1 MNEVKD
7 SFHTYRIIYETS
19 DLQKV
24 IEVKGYVKLIYE
36 IATIQAKGFTLLK
49 VINKSM

>member
-1 MNEVKD
+1 MNETKD
-7 SFHTYRIIYETS
+7 SFHTYRIVYETN
-19 DLQKV
+19 DLQKTL
-24 IEVKGYVKLIYE
+24 EVKGYVKLIYE